1 MTGPGEWVRRG
12 HQHLGGWWR
21 GPGVWPVCALCPQ
34 KFHPYPVCLPSPQ
47 DPWLLGFTLPHAGFC
62 PLVPTDQDPLSA
74 CLPRLCLLEHSACD
88 CPDAFPLSPPGPSR
102 CSRGRPSIPEVGFS
116 IFLPCAP
123 LSTQV
128 DMVVYLFYLPL
139 YRPSPPFWPMEHS
152 RWSHLLVTQ
161 ACATLPQSPRGIGLS
176 SEDFLM

>member
-1 MTGPGEWVRRG
+1 MTRSWGVAYVCPLSSEIPSIPSTSTQPPGPVAFGLHSATR
-12 HQHLGGWWR
+12 
-21 GPGVWPVCALCPQ
+21 
-34 KFHPYPVCLPSPQ
+34 
-47 DPWLLGFTLPHAGFC
+47 WLLSPR
-62 PLVPTDQDPLSA
+62 PNRDQDPLSA
-74 CLPRLCLLEHSACD
+74 CQPHLCLLERSACD

-102 CSRGRPSIPEVGFS
+102 RSRGRPSIPEVGLS

-161 ACATLPQSPRGIGLS
+161 ACATLPQSPRGIRLS
-176 SEDFLM
+176 SEDS